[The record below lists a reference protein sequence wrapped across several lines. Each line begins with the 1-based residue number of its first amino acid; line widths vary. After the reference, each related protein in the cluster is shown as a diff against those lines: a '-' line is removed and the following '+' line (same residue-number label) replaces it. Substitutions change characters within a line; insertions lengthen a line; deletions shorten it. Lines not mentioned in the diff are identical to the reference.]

1 MTMAQQLRELRSH
14 AGYRL
19 RQLAAD
25 RGVERARASLFLLSS
40 TCNPSMRPGLPAAAA
55 PAAYWP
61 AVRATVL
68 I

>member
-25 RGVERARASLFLLSS
+25 RGVE
-40 TCNPSMRPGLPAAAA
+40 PGSRFFISPFINVQPFDA
-55 PAAYWP
+55 PRFTGCSGTAAYWP